1 MNKHDIEEL
10 RTFLQGEYI
19 EESTSRSLKEVKQ
32 HQQTQTSMFNDK
44 NKQQLKTFLRNKL
57 IRNGR
62 NQLVCNIRKDI
73 DCKTDSDLT
82 MFNILKNV
90 CDRYQGYT
98 KHEKI
103 DGKFKRTKSDTYT
116 AEKMRICELFGLD
129 GKKYGI
135 EEEEIHDDWIYLK
148 FNEFNNVRNIF
159 PVNKRAYYRFIH
171 FTRKKNLTEL
181 SPSLGSSHFNS
192 GYANDTVFFFAIK
205 RGAYMPDV
213 LKRGLNYGD
222 NAYEYIPKTNDKIY
236 IDFTDTK
243 PTMRD
248 SVIPVY
254 IESKRSLP
262 VKKIEFDRE
271 GFKESYIDETIERFD
286 AFMEEFNLTHNED
299 HYNE

>member
-10 RTFLQGEYI
+10 QSFLQGEYI

-32 HQQTQTSMFNDK
+32 YQKQQTSMLNDK
-44 NKQQLKTFLRNKL
+44 TKQQLKMFLRNKL
-57 IRNGR
+57 SRNSR

-73 DCKTDSDLT
+73 HCKTDNELA

-90 CDRYQGYT
+90 CDRYNGYT
-98 KHEKI
+98 KLERI
-103 DGKFKRTKSDTYT
+103 DGKRKSVKSDTYL

-148 FNEFNNVRNIF
+148 FNEFNNIRNIF

-181 SPSLGSSHFNS
+181 SPFLGSSHFNS
-192 GYANDTVFFFAIK
+192 GYANDTVFFFAIR

-213 LKRGLNYGD
+213 LRRGLNYGE
-222 NAYEYIPKTNDKIY
+222 NAYEYIPKSTDKIY
-236 IDFTDTK
+236 LDFTDTK
-243 PTMRD
+243 PNMRD
-248 SVIPVY
+248 SVIPVL
-254 IESKRSLP
+254 IETKRALP

-299 HYNE
+299 YYNE